1 MKETESRK
9 SWKNRLGSGAWEVS
23 RRTVSVAGRVTDA
36 RTGRSINGIHVKIAS
51 RSTRSGTRTGAD
63 GHFHF
68 LDLPDGQYT
77 LTAYSPGSDLRDQTA
92 QMEATAFHDMEGN
105 IKKLTY
111 GEYKARINIKGLKN
125 KEITSD
131 DAASPGTGDLEI
143 KLKSK

>member
-1 MKETESRK
+1 MTETENIQN
-9 SWKNRLGSGAWEVS
+9 WKNRLGSGAWEVS

-36 RTGRSINGIHVKIAS
+36 RTGRSINGVHVKIAS
-51 RSTRSGTRTGAD
+51 GSTRSTTRTGAD

-77 LTAYSPGSDLRDQTA
+77 LTASLPGFGLRDQMA
-92 QMEATAFHDMEGN
+92 RMEATAFHDVEGN
-105 IKKLTY
+105 IKKLTD

-131 DAASPGTGDLEI
+131 AAASPGTGDLEI